1 LKSTGSDQIAALRA
15 GLEAASI
22 ILWIAV
28 SPSVDR
34 RATNEDAIEAS
45 ITLMRLHLSKSLV
58 PAWNQTG
65 HLLAV
70 KTATLDGAK
79 ASNTSPSK
87 KRRLNSGGTAN
98 GSGGGGTSVSVA
110 KDLKKVYKHILPTSN
125 LQLLLME
132 RLEQLIRAVSLDDQ
146 QILILTSG
154 SLVALEIDS
163 CGTATTASNSDN
175 NSSKNTPPASQLQLA
190 SIALVTAAF
199 AKYPMHR
206 ETILEDLFPLLLRL
220 PTGKRSLRGFRVRY
234 ASAPSPRG
242 LQHLNSTLLGGL
254 LPNASSEQPHCVQ
267 MTTAMVLALVQSCV
281 TRPMYMDTGGTSPG
295 NNDQTMNGDATDE
308 GGTMRLAS
316 GLGSCQA
323 VCDSFVTQLLKR
335 CARKGGA
342 AEFRPFLTT
351 FVEDLLLVLLIPE
364 YPGAEMLLATF
375 MRRWNQD
382 LTLARAKNSSQTL
395 EATYVTAVFDVL
407 GKVCAVEARI
417 MAAHRENAMKMTTDV
432 PMSDDGAMNLKCF
445 CGKHKTD
452 VLLISCDHCHTFFHG
467 MCVGLSSDTVP
478 EEWACDSCRLAR
490 IADREQRKHRLDG
503 NGSFLDDAYAMRHSY
518 LSTLSHRMG
527 VPEIED
533 ATHFHTAR
541 WADELEQKALA
552 LTSQNGSQ
560 RKIVADVLE
569 HWDGL
574 GPSGEDLTEEGSKRA
589 IISLIATTST
599 LFLSFKNQVGFIL
612 KLMSD
617 DSTPSLRKFSLK
629 AVEKIVEGDPQLM
642 LLPVVTKAV
651 SRRLSD
657 DTISVREAALSLVGS
672 YVVQSPRVANTFHSS
687 LVACLTDVGVSV
699 RKRAVRIYQ
708 DILMSNP
715 RYKGRSAACDVMLRC
730 AADPKEEDGVRDLIY
745 DLFGKLWL
753 QDGDVVVSGPEGKAQ
768 TPKNGPLSSETVT
781 PLDSTQ
787 GLVVGGS
794 AVTSVVTPTPP
805 APSSKREKSS
815 GVVQK
820 RADVAA
826 EQMMEVVKAGD
837 TGEHLKALLAKLLR
851 GSSESGTGRKET
863 ERKKRKEC
871 SQKQCDQL
879 TSSLFELLVSVE
891 EQRSHRAFRVGKD
904 IAATLRTIV
913 VFAEVSPS
921 SVFRHLDTVLPY
933 LKADNGVSTDDE
945 ASIVG
950 ATCDIIFRLTSFLD
964 RSDLERLAA
973 GPIGGDLVQIT
984 YKFGSTTLASS
995 IRALSTLA
1003 HHFDAGDGGLF
1014 GKKLLGLALT
1024 FYSYVCRK
1032 DSIDDF
1038 SAVDEKI
1045 RSNTHRALTVLGLI
1059 CQEHPDSL
1067 DSSTWGDEVE
1077 SQDEDILPAS
1087 ELTWSTL
1094 TLACYRIFSKFL
1106 QKRDYATK
1114 CAALRALGGI
1124 FVAQPRLMLK
1134 LEQIGLIA
1142 DVMSDTTHAS
1152 VQLESLQCWRNIL
1165 LAEEKRVDDGHAKAK
1180 MDADQNITV
1189 SKRISG
1195 DQDGDATLFG
1205 GVLTNHAPRLF
1216 EMTQS
1221 QDRRIRFAAL
1231 DLLGLL
1237 LRQGLVNPNEAVPFL
1252 MALQGD
1258 VDNSHIRSLALR
1270 LLMTEGEKRP
1280 DAVRQQVCAG
1290 VKQAYAFQRAIYS
1303 KKSVSALVTVQRG
1316 KSADLECVFDSV
1328 FKECIAN
1335 SRKQRHGLFRNLL
1348 VLFELGGA
1356 NQSNGKAQ
1364 AFSVEFPLLSFA
1376 SQILAHL
1383 PYSTAGDPLFII
1395 HHIGSMVTLQ
1405 GAQVLDRFAGLL
1417 RPLGLSSSDEY
1428 DEANASADALE
1439 LAARSKFPSRTQE
1452 ARPMSSKDFDMRGFL
1467 ELCSEAA
1474 ALILLLR
1481 LKTFLRKL
1489 YNLSETRC
1497 LEYDPTSKDKIGE
1510 KGISKAD
1517 LSKPFDASIPMAMH
1531 TQKAVD
1537 KDALIRQYA
1546 EFRILMRAETSAD
1559 VRMNSS
1565 DDEKAP
1571 AQLKRSADD
1580 A

>member
-1 LKSTGSDQIAALRA
+1 LKSSGSDQIAALRA

-34 RATNEDAIEAS
+34 RAANEDAIEAS

-70 KTATLDGAK
+70 KTPTLDAK
-79 ASNTSPSK
+79 ADITSPSK
-87 KRRLNSGGTAN
+87 KRRRSSAADGGSSA
-98 GSGGGGTSVSVA
+98 SVA
-110 KDLKKVYKHILPTSN
+110 KDLKKVYKHILSTSN

-146 QILILTSG
+146 QILMLTNG

-163 CGTATTASNSDN
+163 CGTTTTASSTTTT
-175 NSSKNTPPASQLQLA
+175 KNTPPASQLQLA
-190 SIALVTAAF
+190 CISLVTAAF
-199 AKYPMHR
+199 ARYPMHR
-206 ETILEDLFPLLLRL
+206 ETILEDLFPLMLRL
-220 PTGKRSLRGFRVRY
+220 PTGKRSLRGFPVRY
-234 ASAPSPRG
+234 ASAPCPRG
-242 LQHLNSTLLGGL
+242 LQNLNSSLIGGL
-254 LPNASSEQPHCVQ
+254 LPNASTEPHCMQ
-267 MTTAMVLALVQSCV
+267 MMTAMVLSLVQSCV
-281 TRPMYMDTGGTSPG
+281 TRPMYVTTSTTSTGNDDNDNMDQTGGV
-295 NNDQTMNGDATDE
+295 
-308 GGTMRLAS
+308 MRLAS

-323 VCDSFVTQLLKR
+323 LSDSFVTQLLKR

-342 AEFRPFLTT
+342 AEFRPILTT
-351 FVEDLLLVLLIPE
+351 FVEDLLLVLLVPE
-364 YPGAEMLLATF
+364 YPAAEMLLF
-375 MRRWNQD
+375 SLVRRWNQD
-382 LTLARAKNSSQTL
+382 LTLARAKNTQAL

-407 GKVCAVEARI
+407 GKVCGVEARI
-417 MAAHRENAMKMTTDV
+417 LAAHRENSMVMTTGV
-432 PMSDDGAMNLKCF
+432 PMSDDGDMSLKCF
-445 CGKHKTD
+445 CGKNKTD
-452 VLLISCDHCHTFFHG
+452 VLLISCDHCNTFFHG

-490 IADREQRKHRLDG
+490 IADREQRKHRL
-503 NGSFLDDAYAMRHSY
+503 NGDESFLDDAYAMRHSY

-527 VPEIED
+527 VPEIEN
-533 ATHFHTAR
+533 ATHFHMAR

-552 LTSQNGSQ
+552 LTTNQNGSS

-589 IISLIATTST
+589 IVSLVATTST
-599 LFLSFKNQVGFIL
+599 LFLSFRSQVGFIL

-642 LLPVVTKAV
+642 LLPIVTKAV

-687 LVACLTDVGVSV
+687 LIACLTDIGVSV

-708 DILMSNP
+708 DILTSNP

-753 QDGDVVVSGPEGKAQ
+753 QDGDAIVLGPVLGPEGTTL
-768 TPKNGPLSSETVT
+768 TPMNGPVPTGTAT

-787 GLVVGGS
+787 NLVVGGS
-794 AVTSVVTPTPP
+794 AMTSVVTPTPP
-805 APSSKREKSS
+805 AQNSKRETTSA
-815 GVVQK
+815 VVQK

-826 EQMMEVVKAGD
+826 EQMMEVVKAGG
-837 TGEHLKALLAKLLR
+837 TGEHLKDLLAKLLR
-851 GSSESGTGRKET
+851 GASETDKGRKET

-904 IAATLRTIV
+904 IAAILQTIV
-913 VFAEVSPS
+913 VFAEVSTS

-933 LKADNGVSTDDE
+933 LKADNGVSADDE
-945 ASIVG
+945 ASIVA
-950 ATCDIIFRLTSFLD
+950 ATCDIIFRLTPFLD

-973 GPIGGDLVQIT
+973 GPIGSDLVQIT
-984 YKFGSTTLASS
+984 YKFGSTALASS
-995 IRALSTLA
+995 IRALSALA
-1003 HHFDAGDGGLF
+1003 HHSDAGDGGLF
-1014 GKKLLGLALT
+1014 AKKLLALALT

-1032 DSIDDF
+1032 DNVDDF
-1038 SAVDEKI
+1038 SSAPEKI

-1142 DVMSDTTHAS
+1142 DVMSDESHAS
-1152 VQLESLQCWRNIL
+1152 VQLEALQCWRNIL

-1189 SKRISG
+1189 SNRISG
-1195 DQDGDATLFG
+1195 DQDGDASLFG

-1221 QDRRIRFAAL
+1221 QDKRIRFAAL

-1237 LRQGLVNPNEAVPFL
+1237 LRQGLVNPNEAMPYL

-1280 DAVRQQVCAG
+1280 DALRQQVCAG
-1290 VKQAYAFQRAIYS
+1290 VKQAYAFQRAVYS
-1303 KKSVSALVTVQRG
+1303 KKSSVSALIKVQRG
-1316 KSADLECVFDSV
+1316 KGTDLECVFDSV
-1328 FKECIAN
+1328 FKECVA
-1335 SRKQRHGLFRNLL
+1335 SSQKQRLGLFKNLL
-1348 VLFELGGA
+1348 ILFELSDV
-1356 NQSNGKAQ
+1356 NQSNGKAR
-1364 AFSVEFPLLSFA
+1364 ASLIDFPLLSFA

-1383 PYSTAGDPLFII
+1383 PYSNAGDPLFII

-1405 GAQVLDRFAGLL
+1405 GAQVVDRFASLL

-1452 ARPMSSKDFDMRGFL
+1452 ARPMSSKDFDMPGFL

-1497 LEYDPTSKDKIGE
+1497 LEYDPSSKDKIGE
-1510 KGISKAD
+1510 KGISKAE

-1531 TQKAVD
+1531 SQKAVD

-1559 VRMNSS
+1559 ARASGS

-1571 AQLKRSADD
+1571 AQLKRSVDD
-1580 A
+1580 I